1 MKSKLEDP
9 KIEIENPFKNCKLNR
24 LRYGEI
30 LTQVVS
36 TYSDGCVMAI
46 NGKWGS
52 GKTTFV
58 KMWKQHL
65 ENSGFKT
72 LYFNAWEDDFIS
84 DPLVGLVAKFKKI
97 EEPKKVKIKFNS
109 LIELICKLSPS
120 VGKAIIK
127 KHVGE
132 DVANIVDAALQ
143 TTSEIFVKEIEAY
156 EEQSTSIINFRR
168 TLTDFVTERI
178 NTKPVVFFVDE
189 LDRCNPHYAVKVLER
204 IKHLFCISNVV
215 FVLSIDKEQLEN
227 SIRGYYGSDRIDAGE
242 YLRRFVDVE
251 YILPEPDV
259 KSFIN
264 YLFDIFG
271 FNDFFVGRSKRTVL
285 QAEEGSFKEMSKFL
299 FENLHFSLRQME
311 KIYANIRLILCTF
324 DERMPAYPGMLLLLL
339 YIRMIDVDFYRA
351 INRREVSV
359 QEIVSFI
366 ERSFP
371 EQLVAPQSS
380 PQRKIDLRQFL
391 FEVAKLLICYSMD
404 RETGD
409 MSWELLSEKGEFVC
423 ETKMDKKALEDAVN
437 YYGERDVLRN
447 SLFRNLSL
455 LIEHIELA
463 LPLLNTDDAM

>member
-1 MKSKLEDP
+1 M
-9 KIEIENPFKNCKLNR
+9 
-24 LRYGEI
+24 
-30 LTQVVS
+30 
-36 TYSDGCVMAI
+36 
-46 NGKWGS
+46 
-52 GKTTFV
+52 
-58 KMWKQHL
+58 
-65 ENSGFKT
+65 
-72 LYFNAWEDDFIS
+72 
-84 DPLVGLVAKFKKI
+84 
-97 EEPKKVKIKFNS
+97 
-109 LIELICKLSPS
+109 
-120 VGKAIIK
+120 
-127 KHVGE
+127 
-132 DVANIVDAALQ
+132 
-143 TTSEIFVKEIEAY
+143 
-156 EEQSTSIINFRR
+156 
-168 TLTDFVTERI
+168 
-178 NTKPVVFFVDE
+178 
-189 LDRCNPHYAVKVLER
+189 
-204 IKHLFCISNVV
+204 
-215 FVLSIDKEQLEN
+215 LSIDKEQLEN

>member
-1 MKSKLEDP
+1 MSRKALLNQAVSQFATNLQYCIPKRYRTKDNFEYLVYSEKIYFKGSIHFSSYFDYKDFGYFHGSHARLSTATNLTIGNIVFYKDELSKIDDLERVNSE
-9 KIEIENPFKNCKLNR
+9 KVLNAF
-24 LRYGEI
+24 I
-30 LTQVVS
+30 KMQVAE
-36 TYSDGCVMAI
+36 TD
-46 NGKWGS
+46 
-52 GKTTFV
+52 
-58 KMWKQHL
+58 
-65 ENSGFKT
+65 
-72 LYFNAWEDDFIS
+72 FNATTGYGYNDI
-84 DPLVGLVAKFKKI
+84 GR
-97 EEPKKVKIKFNS
+97 
-109 LIELICKLSPS
+109 
-120 VGKAIIK
+120 
-127 KHVGE
+127 
-132 DVANIVDAALQ
+132 DVI
-143 TTSEIFVKEIEAY
+143 
-156 EEQSTSIINFRR
+156 
-168 TLTDFVTERI
+168 
-178 NTKPVVFFVDE
+178 
-189 LDRCNPHYAVKVLER
+189 
-204 IKHLFCISNVV
+204 
-215 FVLSIDKEQLEN
+215 
-227 SIRGYYGSDRIDAGE
+227 
-242 YLRRFVDVE
+242 
-251 YILPEPDV
+251 
-259 KSFIN
+259 
-264 YLFDIFG
+264 
-271 FNDFFVGRSKRTVL
+271 
-285 QAEEGSFKEMSKFL
+285 
-299 FENLHFSLRQME
+299 E